1 MKETEAGRETKMSK
15 NLKRSE
21 VSKSEKEVQ
30 EEKEKDLKKS
40 KSVKHGLRSETK
52 SKDSKLN
59 GAKSGVKKAKP
70 NERWH

>member
-1 MKETEAGRETKMSK
+1 MSK

-21 VSKSEKEVQ
+21 VSKSEKELE
-30 EEKEKDLKKS
+30 EEKAKLKKS

-59 GAKSGVKKAKP
+59 GVKSGGKKAKP

>member
-1 MKETEAGRETKMSK
+1 MAKDTKMSK

-21 VSKSEKEVQ
+21 VSKSEKEL
-30 EEKEKDLKKS
+30 EDEKEKAKLNKS

-59 GAKSGVKKAKP
+59 GVKKPKP